1 MEDSK
6 QLILEGQHHVVLRT
20 IGKEAFSYP
29 QKQVMTDFALGP
41 SCELVGF
48 FVWLFFVFLKVSGL
62 CKLLYWNLS
71 WGLVAES

>member
-29 QKQVMTDFALGP
+29 QKQVMTCFRA
-41 SCELVGF
+41 SCELVGGVCLIVLRF
-48 FVWLFFVFLKVSGL
+48 RRCLISSSF
-62 CKLLYWNLS
+62 YT
-71 WGLVAES
+71 EI